1 MHPIERINIGVED
14 EFQSIAMMLANKADK
29 GELHRLNAEK
39 ANKDDQ
45 EDLKDSIKI
54 LDGQMKAVIVML
66 NEAIKL

>member
-29 GELHRLNAEK
+29 GELLRLNAEK